1 MTTVSIR
8 NDMTALRDFLES
20 DKYTKVN
27 PQEKLLITA
36 INYMNNNENVMTAL
50 LVLKEALNEEEGW
63 LMKILQ
69 EHQNDEAYVTA
80 YNVCVRIYTSI
91 QFMSGDSHA
100 PNQPTHGEWHVVD
113 FNDEDDESRAVEIQ
127 SYCDFKLS
135 CTIYTNFLVSQ
146 FDEDLKK
153 KYPGTQEAIMDM
165 FATYPYGDKLLAF
178 DTIPQTTERTVR
190 YHTSYLRNSATDHYT
205 RSWLLANVHVA
216 MQQLQEYKNTFFEQ
230 FMEVSRERH
239 TRLYESLLLEYETWE
254 ALALG
259 KAGFK
264 IPFRH
269 IQKRES
275 TGRRPGPQ
283 NSRLPQLLEEL
294 KAYRFD

>member
-1 MTTVSIR
+1 MATVTLS
-8 NDMTALRDFLES
+8 NDMTALREFLES

-27 PQEKLLITA
+27 PQEKLLISA
-36 INYMNNNENVMTAL
+36 INYMHKNKNVRTAL
-50 LVLKEALNEEEGW
+50 LVLKEALNEEDGW

-69 EHQNDEAYVTA
+69 EHKNDEAYVSA
-80 YNVCVRIYTSI
+80 FNVCVRIYTSI

-113 FNDEDDESRAVEIQ
+113 FNDVVDESRAVELMA
-127 SYCDFKLS
+127 YCEFQLS
-135 CTIYTNFLVSQ
+135 CTVYTNFLMSQ
-146 FDEDLKK
+146 FDEELEN
-153 KYPGTQEAIMDM
+153 KYPGTLEAIMDM
-165 FATYPYGDKLLAF
+165 FATYPKGDQLLAF
-178 DTIPQTTERTVR
+178 DTEPQTTERTVR
-190 YHTSYLRNSATDHYT
+190 YHTSYFRNSPTDHYT
-205 RSWLLANVHVA
+205 RTWLLANVHVA

-269 IQKRES
+269 IQKRDC
-275 TGRRPGPQ
+275 TGKTT
-283 NSRLPQLLEEL
+283 LHALLEEL